1 LWTLRRNFVSNPL
14 SRMLLVAF
22 RREPS
27 LFIQQAPEYQPDAP
41 GQAFSFGGAAFE
53 QRPPQ

>member
-22 RREPS
+22 RSEPS
-27 LFIQQAPEYQPDAP
+27 LSIQQAPEYQPDAP
-41 GQAFSFGGAAFE
+41 GQALSFWGAALA